1 MQRQILI
8 VDDHNDLTSELDQ
21 ALTKAGHRV
30 IKAETCHD
38 AVELGSLARFDVVI
52 SDLDSD
58 SDFCYPPD
66 LAEDACRL
74 PNFLP
79 VTSEDE
85 AVKNFK
91 ICANNFRHRNFDEN
105 ELKTI
110 VETTLNYKAQYI
122 DQDKKVRERQER
134 IEFSM
139 PSAISLMHSVLEY
152 LVGRVAKMGV
162 VNPDKSNLYIA
173 LDEAFVNAVK
183 HGNQFDTDKLV
194 KITADIFPHEARF
207 IVEDE
212 GAGFDVKS
220 IPDPLDPMNLFKT
233 SGRGVMMIYN
243 IMDEVHYN
251 EKGNRLE
258 MVKKSEPEKMKS

>member
-1 MQRQILI
+1 MHRNILI
-8 VDDHNDLTSELDQ
+8 VDDHDDLIEDLEN
-21 ALTKAGHRV
+21 AFTKEGHRV
-30 IKAETCHD
+30 TRVETCGE
-38 AVELGSLARFDVVI
+38 AIELGSLADFDVVV

-58 SDFCYPPD
+58 RDFCYPPQ
-66 LAEDACRL
+66 LIEDTCRL

-139 PSAISLMHSVLEY
+139 PSAISLMHCVLEY

-183 HGNQFDTDKLV
+183 HGNKFDTDKLV
-194 KITADIFPHEARF
+194 KITADVFPHEARF
-207 IVEDE
+207 VVEDE

-220 IPDPLDPMNLFKT
+220 IPDPLDPMNLLKT

-258 MVKKSEPEKMKS
+258 MVKKSEPEKLNT